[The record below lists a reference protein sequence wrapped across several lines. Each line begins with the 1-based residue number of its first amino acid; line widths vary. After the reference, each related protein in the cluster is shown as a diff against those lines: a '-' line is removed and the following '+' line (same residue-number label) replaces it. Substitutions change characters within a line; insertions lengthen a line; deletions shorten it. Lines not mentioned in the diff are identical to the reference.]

1 MQSSTI
7 QTPKVENNKNTDGM
21 IYDGAW
27 RHGRW
32 FVVIYAFIETLQM
45 YAPDHKI
52 AVQFQYL
59 GLSEI

>member
-1 MQSSTI
+1 
-7 QTPKVENNKNTDGM
+7 M

-32 FVVIYAFIETLQM
+32 FVVIYVFIETLQID
-45 YAPDHKI
+45 AADHKI

>member
-1 MQSSTI
+1 
-7 QTPKVENNKNTDGM
+7 M

-32 FVVIYAFIETLQM
+32 FVVIYVFIETLQI

-59 GLSEI
+59 GQSEI

>member
-1 MQSSTI
+1 MQSPTI
-7 QTPKVENNKNTDGM
+7 QTPKVENNKNTDVM

-32 FVVIYAFIETLQM
+32 FVVIYVFIETLQM

>member
-7 QTPKVENNKNTDGM
+7 QTPKVENDKNTDVM

-27 RHGRW
+27 RQGRW

-59 GLSEI
+59 GLSET